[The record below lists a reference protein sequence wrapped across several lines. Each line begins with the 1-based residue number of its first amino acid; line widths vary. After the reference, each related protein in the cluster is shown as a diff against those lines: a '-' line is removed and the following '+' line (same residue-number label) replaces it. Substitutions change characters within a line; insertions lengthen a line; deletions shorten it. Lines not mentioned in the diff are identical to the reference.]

1 MRYVLGIAVIIYLLA
16 VVGQDDYEEAKVSHE
31 HHCEMVQ
38 LWEKSD
44 GEVGHPNYDGRQCTN

>member
-1 MRYVLGIAVIIYLLA
+1 MRYVLGITVIICLLA
-16 VVGQDDYEEAKVSHE
+16 VVGQDDYNEAKRSHQQ
-31 HHCEMVQ
+31 HCDMVQ